1 MPWATHTSAAR
12 HSRLA
17 LRGFHVLKIFFARWN
32 FTSFH
37 CSILRAGPSI
47 HAVLSLPLPLA
58 FLFIASACLGSESF
72 YLTGVWRNGSASDSR
87 SEGWE
92 FESLCPHFS
101 NLVDIPLGIPR
112 SMVSCFGDSA
122 LNVGL
127 GSTARL
133 RAQSAR
139 RHVRTECPQL
149 KFVCAPITSGFL
161 YTALWPNG

>member
-1 MPWATHTSAAR
+1 MGHAHFCRSALSLGIAR
-12 HSRLA
+12 FSCVENLLRQVEFYLIPVFGSTGRSFHSCSSILA
-17 LRGFHVLKIFFARWN
+17 L
-32 FTSFH
+32 SF
-37 CSILRAGPSI
+37 CILIYCIRVPG
-47 HAVLSLPLPLA
+47 
-58 FLFIASACLGSESF
+58 ESF

-101 NLVDIPLGIPR
+101 NLVDIPLEIPR